1 MHACVCVM
9 EVLLFGFLWFEFHV
23 ITVVVGFHL
32 WRLDMGPKRAFC
44 TAHQALVLFYIRASH
59 FTSITLRNIE
69 ERKLSSTQRTK

>member
-32 WRLDMGPKRAFC
+32 WCLDMGPKRAFC

-59 FTSITLRNIE
+59 FTSITLQNIE